1 MAGNDIAGDRRTEH
15 SLKDDVSGAVGRLIR
30 ENRPLSKV
38 KYRQAAMRELVRARA
53 SAVLAGISID
63 MCASV
68 TPNDPAVF
76 LEKVNKARSM
86 MRIAM
91 ENGAEFRWEDLDP
104 DVAVLLWVE
113 LERLAG

>member
-1 MAGNDIAGDRRTEH
+1 MPGNDTIGERRSEH
-15 SLKDDVSGAVGRLIR
+15 SPEDDVSGTVGRLIR

-38 KYRQAAMRELVRARA
+38 MFRQAAMRELVRARA
-53 SAVLAGISID
+53 SAVLAGTSID
-63 MCASV
+63 MCVSV
-68 TPNDPAVF
+68 TPSDPAVF

-91 ENGAEFRWEDLDP
+91 ESGSEFRWEDLDP

-113 LERLAG
+113 LQRLAG